1 MRILHLDPDDLDN
14 PLAGGGPV
22 RTFEICRRL
31 ARRHE
36 ITVLTPTFDG
46 STPEK
51 VREGVRYLRLGRK
64 IRHHGSSHHITFG
77 FALPGAVRR
86 FDTDLIVEDF
96 MPPCSATWTPLF
108 KPRHTPLVASVQW
121 FYARSYTE
129 WLKLPFHWGETH
141 GLRMYQHFVVL
152 TDSMKRLIESRHPA
166 ARCHVVPNG
175 VDDGLF
181 RVAPHVGRGILYL
194 GRLELHTKGID
205 LLLQAYAR
213 IPEAEREPLTLAGT
227 VQEPEALQALLSHS
241 GLAGWVRVTGPY
253 DARQRAQLLEQCRFV
268 AMPSRHETFGMTI
281 AEANAAAKPT
291 VIWDQAPMNE
301 VASPACLRVPA
312 HDVAAYAEAM
322 RRLLHANDDEMQM
335 RGLHA
340 RAHARRFNW
349 DSAADAQEQFY
360 LCAMEEQ
367 ARRRRDKEGRHVAG

>member
-31 ARRHE
+31 AARHE
-36 ITVLTPTFDG
+36 ITVLTPTFAG

-51 VREGVRYLRLGRK
+51 LREGVRYVRLGRK

-77 FALPGAVRR
+77 LALPRAVRQYPH
-86 FDTDLIVEDF
+86 DLLVEDF

-108 KPRHTPLVASVQW
+108 KPRHSTLVASVQW

-129 WLKLPFHWGETH
+129 RLKLPFHWGETH
-141 GLRMYQHFVVL
+141 GVRLYPHFVVL
-152 TDSMKRLIESRHPA
+152 TESMKRYIESRHPS
-166 ARCHVVPNG
+166 ARCHVIPNG

-181 RVAPHVGRGILYL
+181 RVAPTLGRGILFL
-194 GRLELHTKGID
+194 GRLEIQTKGLD
-205 LLLQAYAR
+205 LLLKAYAA

-227 VQEPEALQALLSHS
+227 VQEPEALQALLAQT
-241 GLAGWVRVTGPY
+241 GLAGWVRVTGAY

-268 AMPSRHETFGMTI
+268 VMPSRHETFGMTI
-281 AEANAAAKPT
+281 AESNAAAKCT
-291 VIWDQAPMNE
+291 VIWDHAPMNE

-312 HDVAAYAEAM
+312 FEVEAYTQAL
-322 RRLLHANDDEMQM
+322 RRLLQAGEDELQM

-340 RAHARRFNW
+340 RAHARRYNW
-349 DSAADAQEQFY
+349 DSAAQAQEQFY
-360 LCAMEEQ
+360 LAAMEEQ
-367 ARRRRDKEGRHVAG
+367 ARRRRDKENRHVVG